1 MATWIRFRYDNGDTT
16 LIHAEDTHLVFKAE
30 DQRIEV
36 FPTQPS
42 ATPKEEAAPQ
52 PIAVFNCEYPEQV
65 TAAEELIFDALA
77 RSQSITISNDIL
89 DEHAEYLNHVQGI
102 RMVLQLLHEG
112 SIRIPMED
120 GMAEEELEDQ
130 EEDQQASEISQFEN
144 MLYTYLDVPRDTLRR
159 AVKDGVQDSPF
170 MLTRD
175 HEECDDHGFHEYWV
189 VKTRPDCNY
198 EFRDKYNELAKS
210 LIEKEGL
217 AWNSAQAS

>member
-1 MATWIRFRYDNGDTT
+1 MATWIRFHYDNGDTT

-36 FPTQPS
+36 FSTHPQPS
-42 ATPKEEAAPQ
+42 GKEDGAAP
-52 PIAVFNCEYPEQV
+52 PIAVFTCEYPEHV
-65 TAAEELIFDALA
+65 TAAEELIFDALG
-77 RSQSITISNDIL
+77 RGQSLTISNDIL

-130 EEDQQASEISQFEN
+130 EDEQQASEISQFEN
-144 MLYTYLDVPRDTLRR
+144 MLHTYLDVPSDTLRR
-159 AVKDGVQDSPF
+159 AAKDGAPDSPF
-170 MLTRD
+170 MLSRD
-175 HEECDDHGFHEYWV
+175 HEECEDHGFHEYWV

-217 AWNSAQAS
+217 AWNTPRAS